1 MSTKSC
7 ILVEDVM
14 LDITSFPVLSQQA
27 ILKDAL
33 STMSSYSLGIACI
46 TDDITHEL
54 LGVLTDGDLRRR
66 LLQVQKPFSA
76 FLVDDAIKYS
86 IRNPIK
92 VTGKTSLFQAVQ
104 IMEDK
109 RIWDLPVVNDA
120 GTLNGLLHLHPAVN
134 ALLNN
139 SFE

>member
-1 MSTKSC
+1 MSTKPC

-33 STMSSYSLGIACI
+33 LAMSSYSLGIACI
-46 TDDITHEL
+46 TDDKTHEL

-76 FLVDDAIKYS
+76 FLVDDALKHS

-92 VTGKTSLFQAVQ
+92 VSGKTSLSQAVQ

-139 SFE
+139 SI

>member
-1 MSTKSC
+1 MSTRSS
-7 ILVEDVM
+7 ILAEDVM
-14 LDITSFPVLSQQA
+14 LGMSSFPVLSQHA

-33 STMSSYSLGIACI
+33 RDMSSYSLGIACI
-46 TDDITHEL
+46 TDDKTHEL

-76 FLVDDAIKYS
+76 FLVDDALKHS

-92 VTGKTSLFQAVQ
+92 ISRQTSLVQAVQ

-109 RIWDLPVVNDA
+109 RIWDLPGVNDA

-139 SFE
+139 YI

>member
-1 MSTKSC
+1 MSTKSFL
-7 ILVEDVM
+7 LVEDVM

-33 STMSSYSLGIACI
+33 SAMSSYSLGIACI
-46 TDDITHEL
+46 TDDKTHEL
-54 LGVLTDGDLRRR
+54 LGVPTDGDLRRR

-76 FLVDDAIKYS
+76 FLVDDALKHS

-92 VTGKTSLFQAVQ
+92 VSGKTSLSQAVQ

-134 ALLNN
+134 ALLN
-139 SFE
+139 SST